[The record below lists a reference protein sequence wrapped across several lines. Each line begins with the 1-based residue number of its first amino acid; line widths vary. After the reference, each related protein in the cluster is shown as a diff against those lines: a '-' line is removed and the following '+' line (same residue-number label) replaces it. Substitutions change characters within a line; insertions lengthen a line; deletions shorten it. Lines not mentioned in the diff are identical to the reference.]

1 MPSPVSKITG
11 TSPRKLFMW
20 LLLTIFLMESI
31 TMMLVVEYVPKHSAL
46 VTTLIDASVL
56 TLICTPFLWRLFLQP
71 LHHALNL
78 EGSKAHAIMEAAA
91 DAIIT
96 IDAKG
101 IIQSCNEA
109 TVIMF
114 GYPTEELIRQPITR
128 LLPAL
133 ERDQHQAHVLRY
145 LAGGKPGVIGRNREF
160 QAQRADGTVFPIDL
174 TVSEVRTDGTH
185 LFTGIIRDVSER
197 QLAEQQLR
205 QSKELLERIF
215 SGNHAMLAYMDRN
228 FNFLRVNVAYAAADG
243 RTPDAYPGENHFAL
257 YPDAENEAIFREVV
271 STGVPHVVFGK
282 AFEYPDHP
290 ERGVSYWDWSVHPV
304 FDAEGQVDGILLT
317 LINATDRHQAI
328 QGQEIS
334 ERNLRALIDAT
345 TGSAALIDSTGV
357 VLTIN
362 ETGARRFGCRVD
374 EVIGKDIFSFMA
386 PELAEIRRLRV
397 RSVIESKQHQTF
409 FDDRNGRQLRYA
421 LYPVTDVRNE
431 VVRLAIYGE
440 DITESV
446 QQQAVEAVLNQ
457 FDQRVLR
464 GDETSTLLS
473 FVCQEVNRIFYVPFS
488 WIGEHGDDGE
498 ITVLAGHGNSINEA
512 LDQESFYTAIRSGQA
527 YLGEPDGANSIG
539 VYCIPLILRGRI
551 FGAFC
556 LSNPEAVVFHSTSLA
571 QHLQYIAQRISV
583 ALDMASDQQQLRL
596 LSAALEY
603 AGDGIFITD
612 LEGRIRWGNAAFVRM
627 SGYSLKEILGQN
639 PRIFKSGK
647 QDQHFYQRLWQTI
660 SAGNIWSE
668 ETTERNKSGH
678 EYVVLQTI
686 TPIKDKRGQISHY
699 ISIHKD
705 ITQLKE
711 NEKHITFLAHHDTLT
726 GLPNRA
732 LFYDRLGLHMRGSKR
747 KREAMALLY
756 LDLDRFKPI
765 NDRYGHD
772 IGDKLL
778 KQVSE
783 RLLGCVR
790 ESDSVARLGGDEFC
804 LILPHIH
811 HSEAACKVADK
822 VISALCSPF
831 NIDGYDIQIGTSIGI
846 AFYTADGNTA
856 EELVRKADGAMY
868 LAKQQGNT
876 YRLAGDD

>member
-1 MPSPVSKITG
+1 
-11 TSPRKLFMW
+11 MW

-71 LHHALNL
+71 LHHAISL

-101 IIQSCNEA
+101 VIQSCNAA
-109 TVIMF
+109 TENMF
-114 GYPTEELIRQPITR
+114 GYPAEELIFQPVTR

-145 LAGGKPGVIGRNREF
+145 LAGGKSTVIGRNREF
-160 QAQRADGTVFPIDL
+160 QAQRADGTVFPVDL
-174 TVSEVRTDGTH
+174 TVSEVRTDNTH
-185 LFTGIIRDVSER
+185 LFTGIIRDVSAR

-228 FNFLRVNVAYAAADG
+228 FNFLRVNLAYAAADG
-243 RTPDAYPGENHFAL
+243 RTPDDYPGKNHFAL
-257 YPDAENEAIFREVV
+257 YPDAENETIFRDVV
-271 STGVPHVVFGK
+271 STGVPYVVYGK
-282 AFEYPDHP
+282 AFEYPGHP
-290 ERGVSYWDWSVHPV
+290 ERAVTYWDWSLHPV
-304 FDAEGQVDGILLT
+304 FDAEGQVDGVLLT
-317 LINATDRHQAI
+317 LINVTERHQAI
-328 QGQEIS
+328 QGQEVS

-362 ETGARRFGCRVD
+362 DTGARRFGCRVD
-374 EVIGKDIFSFMA
+374 EVIGKDIFGFMA
-386 PELAEIRRLRV
+386 PELADIRRLRV
-397 RSVIESKQHQTF
+397 RSVIDSKQHQTF
-409 FDDRNGRQLRYA
+409 FDDRNGRQLHYA
-421 LYPVTDVRNE
+421 IYPVTDARNE

-464 GDETSTLLS
+464 GDETSTLLI
-473 FVCQEVNRIFYVPFS
+473 FVCQEVNRIFCVPFS

-498 ITVLAGHGNSINEA
+498 INVLAGHGTSISKA
-512 LDQESFYTAIRSGQA
+512 LDQEGFYTAIRSGQP
-527 YLGEPDGANSIG
+527 YLGEPEGAISGG
-539 VYCIPLILRGRI
+539 VYSIPLILRGRI

-556 LSNPEAVVFHSTSLA
+556 LSSPDATVFHSASLV
-571 QHLQYIAQRISV
+571 QHLRYIAQRISV
-583 ALDMASDQQQLRL
+583 ALDMAGDQQQLRL
-596 LSAALEY
+596 LSAALEH

-612 LEGRIRWGNAAFVRM
+612 LEGRIRWGNAAFSRM
-627 SGYSLKEILGQN
+627 SGYSVKEMLGQN
-639 PRIFKSGK
+639 PRIFKSGMH
-647 QDQHFYQRLWQTI
+647 DQHFYQQLWKTI

-668 ETTERNKSGH
+668 ETTERNKSGN

-686 TPIKDKRGQISHY
+686 TPIKDRRGQISHY

-705 ITQLKE
+705 ITELKE

-747 KREAMALLY
+747 KREALALLY
-756 LDLDRFKPI
+756 LDLDRFKPV

-783 RLLGCVR
+783 RLLSCVR

-804 LILPHIH
+804 VILPHIS

-822 VISALCSPF
+822 VISALCLPF
-831 NIDGYDIQIGTSIGI
+831 GIDGYDIQIGTSIGI

-856 EELVRKADGAMY
+856 EALVRKADGAMY
-868 LAKQQGNT
+868 LAKQQGNV